1 MTLKLIALLVAAAGA
16 AMLLRLYRP
25 EFAMVLTLAAGAAA
39 LACLLPYLS
48 ILTEDL
54 TREFSSAAPVD
65 SLARPMFKIVGMAY
79 LAQFAADVC
88 DDCGEKAM
96 AQKIKLAAR
105 VGILILSVPSVRY
118 LLRAVTLLLQS
129 AS

>member
-88 DDCGEKAM
+88 DDCCEKAM
-96 AQKIKLAAR
+96 AQKIMLAAR
-105 VGILILSVPSVRY
+105 VGILILCVPSVRY

>member
-1 MTLKLIALLVAAAGA
+1 
-16 AMLLRLYRP
+16 MLLRLYRP

-54 TREFSSAAPVD
+54 TREFSSAAALD

-96 AQKIKLAAR
+96 AQKIMLAAR
-105 VGILILSVPSVRY
+105 VGILILCMPSVRY

>member
-1 MTLKLIALLVAAAGA
+1 
-16 AMLLRLYRP
+16 MLLRLYRP

-54 TREFSSAAPVD
+54 TREFSSAAAALD

-96 AQKIKLAAR
+96 AQKIMLAAR
-105 VGILILSVPSVRY
+105 VGILILCLPSVRY

>member
-96 AQKIKLAAR
+96 AQKIMLAAR
-105 VGILILSVPSVRY
+105 VGILILCLPSVRY

>member
-1 MTLKLIALLVAAAGA
+1 MTLKLITLLVAAAGA

-96 AQKIKLAAR
+96 AQKIMLAAR
-105 VGILILSVPSVRY
+105 VGILILCVPSVRY

>member
-54 TREFSSAAPVD
+54 PREFSSAAPVD

-96 AQKIKLAAR
+96 AQKIMLAAR
-105 VGILILSVPSVRY
+105 VGILILCVPSVRY

>member
-16 AMLLRLYRP
+16 AMLLRLHRP

-96 AQKIKLAAR
+96 AQKIMLAAR
-105 VGILILSVPSVRY
+105 VGILILCVPSVRY

>member
-79 LAQFAADVC
+79 LAQFGADVC

-96 AQKIKLAAR
+96 AQKIMLAAR
-105 VGILILSVPSVRY
+105 VGILILCVPSVRY
-118 LLRAVTLLLQS
+118 LLRAVTLLLHS

>member
-1 MTLKLIALLVAAAGA
+1 
-16 AMLLRLYRP
+16 
-25 EFAMVLTLAAGAAA
+25 MVLTLAAGAAA

-54 TREFSSAAPVD
+54 TGEFSSTAPVD
-65 SLARPMFKIVGMAY
+65 SLARPMFKIVGMADP

-96 AQKIKLAAR
+96 AQKIRLAAR
-105 VGILILSVPSVRY
+105 VGILYPVRAKRSPIRW
-118 LLRAVTLLLQS
+118 RAVTLPLQS

>member
-1 MTLKLIALLVAAAGA
+1 
-16 AMLLRLYRP
+16 MLLRLYRP

-96 AQKIKLAAR
+96 AQKIMLAAR
-105 VGILILSVPSVRY
+105 VGILILFVPSVRY

>member
-96 AQKIKLAAR
+96 AQKIMLAAR
-105 VGILILSVPSVRY
+105 VGILILCVPSVRY

-129 AS
+129 VS

>member
-39 LACLLPYLS
+39 LTCLLPYLS

-96 AQKIKLAAR
+96 AQKIMLAAR
-105 VGILILSVPSVRY
+105 VGILILCVPSVRY

>member
-1 MTLKLIALLVAAAGA
+1 MTLKLIALLVTAAGA

-54 TREFSSAAPVD
+54 TREFSAAVPLD
-65 SLARPMFKIVGMAY
+65 ALGRPMFKVVGMAY

-96 AQKIKLAAR
+96 AQKIMLAAR
-105 VGILILSVPSVRY
+105 VGILILCVPSVRY
-118 LLRAVTLLLQS
+118 LLRAVTVLLQS

>member
-39 LACLLPYLS
+39 LVCLLPYLS

-96 AQKIKLAAR
+96 AQKIMLAAR
-105 VGILILSVPSVRY
+105 VGILILCVPSVRY

>member
-25 EFAMVLTLAAGAAA
+25 EFARVLTLAAGAAA

-96 AQKIKLAAR
+96 AQKIMLAAR
-105 VGILILSVPSVRY
+105 VGILILCVPSVRY
-118 LLRAVTLLLQS
+118 LLRAVTLRLQS